1 MRKYGPWDTRGA
13 TEDEFKK
20 ETFRFYTDGIL
31 NKCAYG
37 DGNILN
43 QILYDWD
50 VYFGPTD
57 HESLY
62 KVVSELVVSKITS
75 HKNIELHLI
84 QTSHNPV
91 RAYSVDGVEVYYSN
105 PDGAIKFEPEYVE
118 ITGQELIDC
127 LSNPE

>member
-1 MRKYGPWDTRGA
+1 MRKHWPWDTRSA
-13 TEDEFKK
+13 IENDFKK

-43 QILYDWD
+43 QIFYDWE
-50 VYFGPTD
+50 VNFGSTD

-62 KVVSELVVSKITS
+62 KVVSELVVPKTTS
-75 HKNIELHLI
+75 HKNIELHFI
-84 QTSHNPV
+84 QTSHNPA

-105 PDGAIKFEPEYVE
+105 PNDAIKFEPEYVE

-127 LSNPE
+127 LSNWK